1 MPNETESLPPV
12 AVLYTPEFKRN
23 IRQLAKK
30 YRRIKTDVQPL
41 LDTLTAG
48 QTPGN
53 QISGVE
59 HEVFKARVR
68 NTDSGKGKSGGYR
81 IIYQRMTDGSI
92 LLITI
97 YSKTEQADV
106 EPKEIRQIILDY
118 ETQQAADEAT
128 SEATP
133 SDTVVESGVITE
145 PERESDQT
153 KSDKQ
158 KEG

>member
-12 AVLYTPEFKRN
+12 AVFYTPEFKRN

-41 LDTLTAG
+41 LDALTAG
-48 QTPGN
+48 QTPGD

-59 HEVFKARVR
+59 YEVFKVRMR

-81 IIYQRMTDGSI
+81 IIYRRMTDGSI

-118 ETQQAADEAT
+118 ATQQAADEAG
-128 SEATP
+128 SEVTP

-145 PERESDQT
+145 PERESEQM
-153 KSDKQ
+153 KSGKQ
-158 KEG
+158 IEG